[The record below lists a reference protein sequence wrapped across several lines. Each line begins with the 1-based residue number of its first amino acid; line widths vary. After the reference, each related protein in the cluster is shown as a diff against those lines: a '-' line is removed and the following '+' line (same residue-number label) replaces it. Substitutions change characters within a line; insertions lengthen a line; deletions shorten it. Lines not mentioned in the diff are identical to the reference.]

1 MHYESRVGNSKERG
15 VLVLQDQ
22 NQEGEKLAIYLR
34 PGQQVSWGKIF
45 SWKLAI
51 SKRSE
56 MQTIINLVNLEKY
69 QLVSLAVWCF

>member
-34 PGQQVSWGKIF
+34 PGQQVS
-45 SWKLAI
+45 
-51 SKRSE
+51 
-56 MQTIINLVNLEKY
+56 
-69 QLVSLAVWCF
+69 